1 MNEQQNFTQNSIKI
15 KDYLAFFRH
24 IDSLIIFWF
33 SKTNYSF
40 IKLEKWLI
48 NMQLFCIFKLINGY
62 LKTTYSFIKL
72 KNCLEIFLS
81 FIWGC
86 PHNFQFKIFRFI
98 KIFFILSLSSSV
110 LLHAQ
115 PRTLTLDDAIE
126 LAKTNSPYYFRA
138 KNTYERSYW
147 RYQNFKARFKPQI
160 RLSASVP
167 TFFRSINPVTQPDG
181 SIEFRKVNQANNSV
195 GLNVV
200 QNVGLTGGQLRFGT
214 ALQRTDNFLAGQ
226 ASFFLSS
233 PFTLSYEQTS
243 LLYNE
248 LKWRKLIEP
257 LTFETAQRGYI
268 EDLEETGLKAV
279 GLFFE
284 GLTAQVAVEISQTNQ
299 ANTDTLYKI
308 SKERFSIG
316 KITENELLQLELN
329 TLNAQN
335 QANEAKVNLEIASQN
350 LKRILGLPVNEQ
362 IVYSIP
368 PPIPTLMI
376 VPESALNEARSN
388 RKALVDFKNQ
398 RLEADRQ
405 IAEAKGANSINLG
418 VLANVGTQ
426 QTGNRLPEAYRNLQS
441 QQYIGVNIDVPIQD
455 WGYRKSQIK
464 LAKANREL
472 VEVTVKQDEIN
483 FEQEIYLQVLRFNQQ
498 NSQLV
503 VAQKADTIAQ
513 RRLEITKQ
521 RYLLGKISATD
532 LNIALN
538 ETIQARQN
546 FVNVLKTYWTS
557 FYTLRRLTL
566 FDFKRNEKITY
577 GVERF

>member
-1 MNEQQNFTQNSIKI
+1 MRRY
-15 KDYLAFFRH
+15 DFF
-24 IDSLIIFWF
+24 DFLG
-33 SKTNYSF
+33 KNNLYD
-40 IKLEKWLI
+40 
-48 NMQLFCIFKLINGY
+48 FKHTPALWA
-62 LKTTYSFIKL
+62 S
-72 KNCLEIFLS
+72 
-81 FIWGC
+81 
-86 PHNFQFKIFRFI
+86 PHKRGFKIC
-98 KIFFILSLSSSV
+98 FFVIV
-110 LLHAQ
+110 FFCCYELHAQ
-115 PRTLTLDDAIE
+115 PRTLTLEEAIE

-138 KNTYERSYW
+138 KNTYERNFW

-233 PFTLSYEQTS
+233 PFTLSYEQNS

-257 LTFETAQRGYI
+257 LTFETAQRGYL

-299 ANTDTLYKI
+299 ANTDSLYKI
-308 SKERFSIG
+308 SQERFSIG
-316 KITENELLQLELN
+316 KLTENELLQLELN
-329 TLNAQN
+329 KLNAQN
-335 QANEAKVNLEIASQN
+335 QLNEAKVNLEIASQN
-350 LKRILGLPVNEQ
+350 LKRILGLPLNEKL
-362 IVYSIP
+362 IYTIP
-368 PPIPTLMI
+368 PQIPTLVI
-376 VPESALNEARSN
+376 VPESALNEARNN
-388 RKALVDFKNQ
+388 RKALIDFKNQ

-418 VLANVGTQ
+418 VIANVGTQ
-426 QTGNRLPEAYRNLQS
+426 QTAARLGDSYSNLQS
-441 QQYIGVNIDVPIQD
+441 RQYIGVNIDVPIQD

-483 FEQEIYLQVLRFNQQ
+483 FEQEIYLQALRFNQQ
-498 NSQLV
+498 NSQLI

-521 RYLLGKISATD
+521 RYFLGKLSITD

-538 ETIQARQN
+538 ETVQARQN
-546 FVNVLKTYWTS
+546 YVSVLKAYWTS

-566 FDFKRNEKITY
+566 FDFKRNEKISY
-577 GVERF
+577 ELGRF

>member
-1 MNEQQNFTQNSIKI
+1 VN
-15 KDYLAFFRH
+15 
-24 IDSLIIFWF
+24 
-33 SKTNYSF
+33 
-40 IKLEKWLI
+40 
-48 NMQLFCIFKLINGY
+48 
-62 LKTTYSFIKL
+62 
-72 KNCLEIFLS
+72 
-81 FIWGC
+81 
-86 PHNFQFKIFRFI
+86 FKIIVFKNTTQMRA
-98 KIFFILSLSSSV
+98 ILTDVLSVFHVVNRALISTF
-110 LLHAQ
+110 LFLLWHTLHAQ
-115 PRTLTLDDAIE
+115 PRTLTLEEAVE

-195 GLNVV
+195 GINVV

-226 ASFFLSS
+226 ASYFLSS
-233 PFTLSYEQTS
+233 PFTLSYDQSS

-257 LTFETAQRGYI
+257 LTFETAQRGYM

-284 GLTAQVAVEISQTNQ
+284 GLTVQVAVEISQTNQ

-316 KITENELLQLELN
+316 KLTENELLQLELN

-335 QANEAKVNLEIASQN
+335 QVNEAKVNLEIASQN
-350 LKRILGLPVNEQ
+350 LKRILGLPLTEQ
-362 IVYSIP
+362 LVYTIP
-368 PPIPTLMI
+368 PPIPALTI
-376 VPESALNEARSN
+376 SPEVALIEAKNN

-418 VLANVGTQ
+418 VIANVGTQ
-426 QTGNRLPEAYRNLQS
+426 QTAARLGDSYSNLQS
-441 QQYIGVNIDVPIQD
+441 RQYVGVNIDVPIQD

-472 VEVTVKQDEIN
+472 VEVTVKQEEIN
-483 FEQEIYLQVLRFNQQ
+483 FEQEIYLQALRFNQQ
-498 NSQLV
+498 NSQLM
-503 VAQKADTIAQ
+503 VAQKADTIAH

-521 RYLLGKISATD
+521 RYLLGKISTTD

-538 ETIQARQN
+538 ETVQARQN

-566 FDFKRNEKITY
+566 FDFSRNEKITY
-577 GVERF
+577 EVERF